1 MKTFKVVMLSLS
13 IFVVLFIFFVT
24 VSIVSFR
31 NTMVEFDKR
40 IDKQVIEMK
49 ASYNK
54 YLLQVK
60 EAAQVPDRQMAKL
73 TALYDKL
80 LQGRKAEGAMMK
92 WITESNPSVNQDTF
106 VQIQRIVEAG
116 RGQIFSL
123 QQVHID
129 TVREYNTLIA
139 VFPNNIVNN
148 IFLHRSS
155 VTATIPLADGVQEIY
170 KTNKDKEVTIFGK
183 D

>member
-1 MKTFKVVMLSLS
+1 MKTFKVVMLSIS